1 VTTNYAIERITTQ
14 FDIKEDRIRLTGALP
29 GGDTVV
35 VWLTRR
41 LLGFLVPVLLE
52 RLEPLT
58 PAVAAVATP
67 APADAYV
74 ELRKEFAQQAAR
86 EAIQPAAP
94 VIAAAASGQLLPSFV
109 DVTPSNGA
117 ISLRFRDEAGNTA
130 TFGVTE
136 TGLRQWL
143 HLLYRADQSSAWA
156 LGVWPS
162 WLRGDQQPARDPG
175 MTVH

>member
-1 VTTNYAIERITTQ
+1 MATNYVIERITTE
-14 FDIKEDRIRLTGALP
+14 FDIKEDRIRLAGALP
-29 GGDTVV
+29 GGEAIV

-41 LLGFLVPVLLE
+41 LLSFLVPVLLE
-52 RLEPLT
+52 RLEPVSTLAT
-58 PAVAAVATP
+58 GVAVP

-86 EAIQPAAP
+86 EALQPAARVVAAP
-94 VIAAAASGQLLPSFV
+94 VSEQLLPAFV
-109 DVTPSNGA
+109 DVTPNNGV
-117 ISLRFRDEAGNTA
+117 ISLRFRDDAGNTA
-130 TFGVTE
+130 TFAVNE

-143 HLLYRADQSSAWA
+143 HLLYRADQAGAWS

-162 WLRGDQQPARDPG
+162 WLRGIQRPAQDLG